1 MQPSEQDGPVATD
14 EDPNGAEDAVRQG
27 LGLCLSGGGYRAAL
41 FHLGAL
47 RRLNELGVLA
57 RVDTIASVSGG
68 SIASAFVAG
77 KLARLALRDGVYG
90 DWEGEIAAP
99 FRRFARR
106 NIRTSSILQI
116 ALPWNW
122 LRPGSQTRKLE
133 SYYRRHVTGQS
144 LHQLPERPR
153 FVFCATDMMFGVNW
167 VFGRDRVGD
176 YQVGYFKRLP
186 DWPVAR
192 AVAASSCF
200 PPPFH
205 PMHVKLKAEQLTA
218 GKATAKGRYADII
231 SRLKLTDGGV
241 YDNMGLEPVWKSHAD
256 LLISDG
262 GGTFKFE
269 PDDHV
274 LERLGKYASIATN
287 QVSALRRRWLFD
299 RERYGTIRFARW
311 HVGSAVANYD
321 PDAPGYSRDL
331 AKQVIRHIRTDMDCF
346 SHAEIAVLENQG
358 YMVADAAL
366 RKHAG
371 HLLDPARQAPLVAP
385 HPAWMDEDKAAKA
398 LARSHKRFPITG
410 RYRWFH

>member
-1 MQPSEQDGPVATD
+1 MPSDAQDD
-14 EDPNGAEDAVRQG
+14 RENGEAPERAG

-47 RRLNELGVLA
+47 RRLNELGILS

-68 SIASAFVAG
+68 SIASAFIAD
-77 KLARLALRDGVYG
+77 RLAGLPLAEGVYG
-90 DWEGEIAAP
+90 GWEDAVAVP

-106 NIRTSSILQI
+106 NIRTASILQI

-122 LRPGSQTRKLE
+122 LKPGSQTRKLQ
-133 SYYRRHVTGQS
+133 SFYQRHVTGQT
-144 LHQLPERPR
+144 LPQLPERPR

-167 VFGRDRVGD
+167 VFGRERVGD
-176 YQVGYFKRLP
+176 YQVGYFKQVP
-186 DWPVAR
+186 DWPVAL

-200 PPPFH
+200 PPPFQ
-205 PMHVKLKAEQLTA
+205 PMHVKLAPADLTA
-218 GKATAKGRYADII
+218 GKATAKGRYAHVI

-274 LERLGKYASIATN
+274 LDRLNKYASIATN

-346 SHAEIAVLENQG
+346 SHGEIAVLENQG
-358 YMVADAAL
+358 YLVADAAL

-371 HLLDPARQAPLVAP
+371 HLLDPARSAPLAAP
-385 HPAWMDEDKAAKA
+385 HPAWMDEAKAAKA